1 MRRIKIDETTK
12 ENALGRHYT
21 PKSPETTTQA
31 LDPIH
36 PPRRK
41 YPSTIH

>member
-1 MRRIKIDETTK
+1 MRRIKTDETAK
-12 ENALGRHYT
+12 ENSLGRHYT
-21 PKSPETTTQA
+21 PKSAETITQA

-36 PPRRK
+36 PPRQK